1 MSKILFIIAG
11 ANGSGK
17 TTFAKEFCK
26 VNNLEFINT
35 DEIAQICN
43 NQIKAGK
50 IFLKTVKEKLN
61 QDNSFVIET
70 TLSGKYIRSFI
81 TGAKSKGFKV
91 KLIYIFLDNVK
102 ENILRVK
109 HRVLNGGHNVNEK
122 DIVRRYFR
130 SRRMFLE
137 MKDNIDSWSLIFN
150 GEGNFILVAKDNQI
164 YLEDL
169 YKRFQEDLNE
179 L

>member
-1 MSKILFIIAG
+1 MGKILFIIAG

-35 DEIAQICN
+35 DEIVKRCN
-43 NQIKAGK
+43 NNIEAGK

-61 QDNSFVIET
+61 QNNSFVIET
-70 TLSGKYIRSFI
+70 TLSGKYIKSLI
-81 TGAKSKGFKV
+81 NEAKSKGFKI
-91 KLIYIFLDNVK
+91 KLIYLFLDNVK

-109 HRVLNGGHNVNEK
+109 HRVLNGGHDVDEK

-130 SRRMFLE
+130 SKKLFLE
-137 MKDNIDSWSLIFN
+137 IKNNINSWSLIFN

-169 YKRFQEDLNE
+169 YNRFQENLNE